1 MAIGKDTKRRTPRP
15 ADDPDWTMAGTVTL
29 TTTLQDELSGYPDW
43 LRARVRRVDLSPD
56 GRNARLY
63 LRRPESGAR

>member
-1 MAIGKDTKRRTPRP
+1 
-15 ADDPDWTMAGTVTL
+15 MAGTVTL
-29 TTTLQDELSGYPDW
+29 TTTLQDELAGYPDW